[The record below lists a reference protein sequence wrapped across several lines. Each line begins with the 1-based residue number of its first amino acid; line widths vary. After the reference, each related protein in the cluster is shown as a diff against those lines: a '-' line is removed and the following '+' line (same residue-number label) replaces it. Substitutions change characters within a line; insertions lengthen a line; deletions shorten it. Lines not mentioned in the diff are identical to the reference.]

1 MQTNIYTLPELNFVG
16 GEAIEIYFH
25 ILRSNGEALDI
36 TGAKADFAVCDY
48 SAKDSDPLLHYDT
61 VNNSDNLKI
70 LADEGGVVSLVY
82 LMTAQEAMVDFFGK
96 YVYQLTI
103 TDASGRTDVRQ
114 GIMNITRNIHQ
125 DFITSPPTV

>member
-1 MQTNIYTLPELNFVG
+1 MQTNIYTLPELDFVG

-25 ILRSNGEALDI
+25 ILQPHGEALNI

-48 SAKDSDPLLHYDT
+48 AAKNSAPLLHYDT
-61 VNNSDNLKI
+61 VNNSENLKI

-82 LMTAQEAMVDFFGK
+82 LVPSQGAMVDYFGK
-96 YVYQLTI
+96 FVYQLTI

-125 DFITSPPTV
+125 EFITSPPTV